1 MEENVIQINGGIVR
15 NVDVSVKNIYVEKII
30 FQTLLHV
37 VVETEIIWQVLSMIQ
52 WLRVMKLLKKK
63 KKQLRQVLMKQLQSV
78 KQKISIFYL
87 LFN

>member
-1 MEENVIQINGGIVR
+1 MTQ
-15 NVDVSVKNIYVEKII
+15 S
-30 FQTLLHV
+30 
-37 VVETEIIWQVLSMIQ
+37 
-52 WLRVMKLLKKK
+52 LRVMKLLKKK

>member
-63 KKQLRQVLMKQLQSV
+63 KKQLRQVLMKQLQYV